1 MCAVRAARTERT
13 TDTAYSHS
21 LYWTV
26 RGEGCGEIDTLDSD
40 TMAGDTDTVQDL
52 FNSMDMQEKL
62 ELLYNNSLEEE
73 KNLAILINNTDEFF
87 LIVIAIIIF
96 FMQCGFAFL
105 EAGSVR

>member
-1 MCAVRAARTERT
+1 MWFSEHPTERAT
-13 TDTAYSHS
+13 HTAYSHS
-21 LYWTV
+21 WYWAV
-26 RGEGCGEIDTLDSD
+26 RGEGCGQIDTLDSD
-40 TMAGDTDTVQDL
+40 TMVGDTDTVQDM
-52 FNSMDMQEKL
+52 FNSMDTQEKL
-62 ELLYNNSLEEE
+62 EMLYNNSLEEE